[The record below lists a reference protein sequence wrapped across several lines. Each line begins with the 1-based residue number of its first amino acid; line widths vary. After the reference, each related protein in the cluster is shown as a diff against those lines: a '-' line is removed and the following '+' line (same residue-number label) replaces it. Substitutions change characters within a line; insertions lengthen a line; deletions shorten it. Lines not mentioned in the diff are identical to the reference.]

1 MAQQSGIGGAVI
13 AFSVKAATLE
23 QARARA
29 FHVIDSCRVCALA
42 TNLGDVKTLICHPA
56 TTSHGRLTEEQ
67 RQAAGVGQG
76 LIRLAVG
83 LEHPADIEADLA
95 RGLNDCLRMG

>member
-13 AFSVKAATLE
+13 AFSVKAGSPG
-23 QARARA
+23 QARERA
-29 FHVIDSCRVCALA
+29 FSVIDACRVCTIA

-56 TTSHGRLTEEQ
+56 STSHGRLSEEQ

-95 RGLNDCLRMG
+95 RGLA